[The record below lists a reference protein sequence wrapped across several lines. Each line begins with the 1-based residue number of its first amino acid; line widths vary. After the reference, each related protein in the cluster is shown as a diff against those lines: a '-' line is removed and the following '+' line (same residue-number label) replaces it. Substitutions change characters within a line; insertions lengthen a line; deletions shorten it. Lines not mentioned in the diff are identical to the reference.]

1 MVDKRCLYS
10 KKCKNYD
17 PLTFGC
23 QINKNPN
30 LECYSPQ
37 GINDSGLAQNRGTL
51 FRSLREEAEEW
62 HDRFN
67 EQNGS

>member
-1 MVDKRCLYS
+1 MVDERCLYA

-30 LECYSPQ
+30 LECYSPR
-37 GINDSGLAQNRGTL
+37 GINDSGLADN
-51 FRSLREEAEEW
+51 FRKLWENLR
-62 HDRFN
+62 D
-67 EQNGS
+67 NGE